1 MADGAAAFALG
12 PDEGERLE
20 FGPVT
25 ILVKA
30 TAETTGGDFTI
41 FEEVP
46 PLVDTPLHVH
56 EREDE
61 LFHVLAGEHV
71 FQVETGSSRP
81 VRATPSSRH
90 VESRTLNAASSPAR
104 AGCSC

>member
-1 MADGAAAFALG
+1 M
-12 PDEGERLE
+12 
-20 FGPVT
+20 T

-30 TAETTGGDFTI
+30 TAETTGGDFTM

-61 LFHVLAGEHV
+61 LFHVLSGKHV
-71 FQVETGSSRP
+71 FQVGDQEFPAGP
-81 VRATPSSRH
+81 GDAVFRATW
-90 VESRTLNAASSPAR
+90 SPA
-104 AGCSC
+104 CSTPRRSR